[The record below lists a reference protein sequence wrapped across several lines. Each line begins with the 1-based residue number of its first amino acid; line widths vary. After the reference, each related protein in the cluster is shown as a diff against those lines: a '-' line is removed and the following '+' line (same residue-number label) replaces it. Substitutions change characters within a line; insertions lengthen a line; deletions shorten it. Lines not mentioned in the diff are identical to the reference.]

1 MTVEEVLK
9 SFVGVGSL
17 SRYTQTTL
25 LPRLP
30 DNIQQLLSHGVG
42 YLADGMLRT
51 VDPITIAQPTLE
63 LAAPIHASHSFPI
76 LTTAFGD
83 IVTHWHSR
91 LYLISARVGRYIGL
105 GRAHRLGHVIAE
117 LTNPEKRDF
126 LLGSTPWVEAV
137 AAYGVPTPKE
147 CFGYIPP
154 LAVLPRQEREITGLR
169 RVDLRQHLEFLASF
183 YGPAQGRW

>member
-1 MTVEEVLK
+1 MCLRACQGATVTVEEVLK

-91 LYLISARVGRYIGL
+91 LYLISARVGRS
-105 GRAHRLGHVIAE
+105 E
-117 LTNPEKRDF
+117 E
-126 LLGSTPWVEAV
+126 
-137 AAYGVPTPKE
+137 
-147 CFGYIPP
+147 
-154 LAVLPRQEREITGLR
+154 R
-169 RVDLRQHLEFLASF
+169 RVGEERGERRRDLT
-183 YGPAQGRW
+183 